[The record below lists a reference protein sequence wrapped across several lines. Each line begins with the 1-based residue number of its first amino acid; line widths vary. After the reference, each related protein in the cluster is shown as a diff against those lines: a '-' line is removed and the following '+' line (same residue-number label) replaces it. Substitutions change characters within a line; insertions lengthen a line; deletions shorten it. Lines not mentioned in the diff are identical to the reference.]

1 MKRIRLVLDMATLV
15 PFPSQ
20 SHCSVEN
27 ASLLDILKSRIR
39 QYVGKILGRVQV
51 PGVIASATINDS
63 FSGQR
68 LEIKVGAICT
78 RISVNGRDYY
88 FSRLSGKFNGTGSG
102 CS

>member
-1 MKRIRLVLDMATLV
+1 MSTIA

-20 SHCSVEN
+20 VRCSAEN
-27 ASLLDILKSRIR
+27 ASRLDILKSRIS
-39 QYVGKILGRVQV
+39 QYVGELLGRVRV
-51 PGVIASATINDS
+51 PGVIASTTVNDS

-68 LEIKVGAICT
+68 LEIRVGTIYT

-88 FSRLSGKFNGTGSG
+88 FGRLSGKFDGTGSG

>member
-1 MKRIRLVLDMATLV
+1 MNAIVRFPIRD
-15 PFPSQ
+15 
-20 SHCSVEN
+20 HCSVEN
-27 ASLLDILKSRIR
+27 ASRLDTLKGRIR
-39 QYVGKILGRVQV
+39 QCIGKILARL
-51 PGVIASATINDS
+51 PGLLASTTINDS

-68 LEIKVGAICT
+68 LEIKVGTIYT

>member
-1 MKRIRLVLDMATLV
+1 MRAVA

-20 SHCSVEN
+20 ARSSDEN
-27 ASLLDILKSRIR
+27 ASRLDILKSRIR
-39 QYVGKILGRVQV
+39 ECVGKILGRARL
-51 PGVIASATINDS
+51 PGVITSTTINDA

-68 LEIKVGAICT
+68 LEIEVGIICT

-88 FSRLSGKFNGTGSG
+88 FSRLSGKFDGTGSG